1 MVDIEE
7 AADKF
12 ERCSWVLGLRLPVE
26 EDEVVALLDVAYD
39 ACIGATRGLPLP
51 MQRVAVESTLPFAA
65 GATLVGTDPETQSEY
80 RIKVRGGRRVGEGA
94 FRIEGR
100 FVSLTRDERERLLAA
115 LAAAQ
120 G

>member
-1 MVDIEE
+1 MSM
-7 AADKF
+7 AGLLWALADQGQG
-12 ERCSWVLGLRLPVE
+12 EGRARLLE
-26 EDEVVALLDVAYD
+26 TD
-39 ACIGATRGLPLP
+39 G
-51 MQRVAVESTLPFAA
+51 QRVAVESTLPFAA
-65 GATLVGTDPETQSEY
+65 GATLVGIDPETQAEY
-80 RIKVRGGRRVGEGA
+80 RVKVRGGRRVADGL